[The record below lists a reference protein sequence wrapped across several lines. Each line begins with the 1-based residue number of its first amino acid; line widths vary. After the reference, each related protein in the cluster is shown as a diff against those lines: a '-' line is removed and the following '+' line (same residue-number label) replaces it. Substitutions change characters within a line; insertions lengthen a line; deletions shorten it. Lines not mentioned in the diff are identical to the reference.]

1 MELLSEPIITVAICT
16 NFYPEV
22 ASLCQQGELP
32 GIDLVSGTASCER
45 PIKSWNELAQQLPE
59 LNPSQPLLVIGS
71 CLPNS
76 LPDPPPDF
84 HTLCL
89 HNLDQCFNLIAG
101 KTLTARL
108 IHQKAYL
115 ISSGWLEGWA
125 DHLRSWGF
133 QQQETAQLF
142 FQDCASNIVLLDTG
156 IFADSDRQLAAFAN
170 YVGLPASQIWVGLDY
185 LAAVLRTLVSDTR
198 NRHLQTTL
206 TQCQEQTAHYA
217 LALSLLDELTG
228 KTNVEDV
235 VADVADLFKILFAP
249 QEVIFH
255 TASCDSAAAQETTPA
270 YKLTEKEQTRLE
282 AENYVISQARDGF
295 WISLR
300 AGDLFHGY
308 LEIVGL
314 SLPAYLERYLNLAI
328 TIAPLCTLAI
338 NKARY
343 TEKMQEEIEV
353 LRSLLPLRSF
363 CKKIR
368 DERGNWQEVAAYI
381 PQHHPLDISH
391 GICPGCAEKHY
402 PEYFSRL
409 KK

>member
-1 MELLSEPIITVAICT
+1 MELLSEPITTVAICE

-22 ASLCQQGELP
+22 ASLCAQGELP
-32 GIDLVSGTASCER
+32 GIDLVSMEASCER
-45 PIKSWNELAQQLPE
+45 PIKFWKDLAQQLPE

-71 CLPNS
+71 CLPS
-76 LPDPPPDF
+76 ALPDLPTDF

-89 HNLDQCFNLIAG
+89 HNLDQCFHLIAG
-101 KTLTARL
+101 KTLTDKL

-115 ISSGWLEGWA
+115 VSSGWLENWA

-142 FQDCASNIVLLDTG
+142 FQDCASKIVLLDTG

-170 YVGLPASQIWVGLDY
+170 YVGLPASQIWIGLDY
-185 LAAVLRTLVSDTR
+185 LAAVLRAQVSDTR

-206 TQCQEQTAHYA
+206 MEYQEQAAHYA
-217 LALSLLDELTG
+217 LALSMLDELTG
-228 KTNVEDV
+228 KTKAEDA

-249 QEVIFH
+249 QDVIFH
-255 TASCDSAAAQETTPA
+255 TASSNSTADQETVPVD
-270 YKLTEKEQTRLE
+270 KLTEQEQVRLE
-282 AENYVISQARDGF
+282 AENYIISQARDGF
-295 WISLR
+295 WISLK

-314 SLPAYLERYLNLAI
+314 AMPGYLERYLNLAI

-338 NKARY
+338 DKARQ
-343 TEKMQEEIEV
+343 TEEMQEEIEV
-353 LRSLLPLRSF
+353 LRSILPLCSF

-368 DERGNWQEVAAYI
+368 DERGNWQEVDAYI
-381 PQHHPLDISH
+381 PQNHPIDISH
-391 GICPGCAEKHY
+391 GLCPGCAEKHY
-402 PEYFSRL
+402 PEYYARL